1 MAESRKAKRLLS
13 LDLNRERRIT
23 EDEDISIA
31 SIKGYN
37 LEVDHLREK
46 YKESRTGI
54 YIKDNLI
61 YERVTKFEAELSST
75 VCIKVGFKK
84 TRKIY
89 ICGFYRQF
97 TINHKDEKMK
107 QRSQS
112 KVECDR
118 RFEIQAELW
127 ENLIKEKSH
136 NEIFICGDFNF
147 CTIQQKKPE
156 WTSNSL
162 ILLEPLSKFQCD

>member
-1 MAESRKAKRLLS
+1 MNKIKRAMNGNINKNLKIMS
-13 LDLNRERRIT
+13 WNKGNSYIKHSIEDIRDLIYNHKPDILVINELRLF

-37 LEVDHLREK
+37 LEVDNLREK

-89 ICGFYRQF
+89 ICGFYQ
-97 TINHKDEKMK
+97 
-107 QRSQS
+107 
-112 KVECDR
+112 
-118 RFEIQAELW
+118 
-127 ENLIKEKSH
+127 
-136 NEIFICGDFNF
+136 
-147 CTIQQKKPE
+147 P
-156 WTSNSL
+156 
-162 ILLEPLSKFQCD
+162 P